1 MARPHR
7 HIRPEGGVVLKP
19 SLLIAILLAI
29 SPAVSAQ
36 DIVGLEDCAKANG
49 ADKKFGCLQANIE
62 FLNGLIKKNDIAHQ
76 ARWRDQA
83 AKLAE
88 ANGRLDRM
96 RSEIDR
102 LKSAL
107 EQMEKKN
114 AK

>member
-1 MARPHR
+1 
-7 HIRPEGGVVLKP
+7 VFK
-19 SLLIAILLAI
+19 STLLVAILAVIL
-29 SPAVSAQ
+29 PASAQ

-49 ADKKFGCLQANIE
+49 TDKKLGCLQANTE
-62 FLNGLIKKNDIAHQ
+62 FLNALIKKNDVAHQ
-76 ARWRDQA
+76 ARLRDQA

-107 EQMEKKN
+107 EQLEKKT